1 MSNTITKSTA
11 QAPAPAESQSQS
23 LAVRPRVDVFENEH
37 ELLVVA
43 DMPGVAKDAI
53 DVRFEGGELRLEA
66 RRGPAP
72 QGQPLAEEY
81 RFADYR
87 RAFAMPEGIDSE
99 KIAAEL
105 SNGVLTVHLPKSSAK
120 RTRRIDV
127 RTS

>member
-11 QAPAPAESQSQS
+11 QAPAPAETQSQS
-23 LAVRPRVDVFENEH
+23 LAVRPRVDVFEH
-37 ELLVVA
+37 ELLVV
-43 DMPGVAKDAI
+43 MPGVAKDAI

-99 KIAAEL
+99 KLAAEL

>member
-11 QAPAPAESQSQS
+11 QAPESQSPS
-23 LAVRPRVDVFENEH
+23 VAVRPRVDVFENEH

-87 RAFAMPEGIDSE
+87 RAFAMPEGIDAE

-120 RTRRIDV
+120 RPRRIDV

>member
-1 MSNTITKSTA
+1 MSNTITKSTE
-11 QAPAPAESQSQS
+11 QAPARAESPP

-43 DMPGVAKDAI
+43 DVPGAAKDSI

-66 RRGPAP
+66 RRGAGPE
-72 QGQPLAEEY
+72 GQALAEEY
-81 RFADYR
+81 RVADYR

-120 RTRRIDV
+120 RPRRIDV
-127 RTS
+127 RAS